1 MRKGTETILLVED
14 EEAVRMLA
22 RMVLQSNGYKV
33 LEARHGEDA
42 LSIAAG
48 HAGPIDILVSDVLM
62 PRMGGRQLAARLAE
76 ARPNLRVLFM
86 SGYGDDGAPE
96 RGPEEPLAAFI
107 GKPFSPQELARRVRQ
122 VLDGDLDRD
131 R

>member
-14 EEAVRMLA
+14 EEAVRVLA

-42 LSIAAG
+42 LSLAAEY
-48 HAGPIDILVSDVLM
+48 AGPIDILLSDVLM

-86 SGYGDDGAPE
+86 SGYGDDGVLE
-96 RGPEEPLAAFI
+96 RGPEEPSAAFI

-122 VLDGDLDRD
+122 VLDGDRD
-131 R
+131 GAR